1 MRRYLLVAGLSSV
14 VTLMAV
20 FGLGGAEL
28 PVNGAM
34 AIEGKQLVLTV
45 LPKNASEAAQKELLG
60 LVRPDR
66 NMADA
71 SALLARLSIDKQIS
85 GDLQA
90 TTQGSMLSA
99 GTAVKGSAAYVALER
114 VTGTL
119 HGKSGSFALMHVGT
133 MNRGTPSLSITV
145 VPDSGTGELEGLRA
159 AGATR

>member
-1 MRRYLLVAGLSSV
+1 MTRVAQGSFV
-14 VTLMAV
+14 VALKPQA
-20 FGLGGAEL
+20 L
-28 PVNGAM
+28 
-34 AIEGKQLVLTV
+34 EGI
-45 LPKNASEAAQKELLG
+45 
-60 LVRPDR
+60 
-66 NMADA
+66 DA

-145 VPDSGTGELEGLRA
+145 VPDSGTGELEGLQ
-159 AGATR
+159 GDFKLQIVDGKHLYELSYSLPG